1 MTGEDNKSPHE
12 AGGKEGRMEIT
23 IKGSAKEIAAL
34 ALELQGR
41 QIQNFNA
48 LSEDMLKILLPASDD
63 TREEV
68 RPK

>member
-1 MTGEDNKSPHE
+1 
-12 AGGKEGRMEIT
+12 MEVT

-41 QIQNFNA
+41 QTQNFNA